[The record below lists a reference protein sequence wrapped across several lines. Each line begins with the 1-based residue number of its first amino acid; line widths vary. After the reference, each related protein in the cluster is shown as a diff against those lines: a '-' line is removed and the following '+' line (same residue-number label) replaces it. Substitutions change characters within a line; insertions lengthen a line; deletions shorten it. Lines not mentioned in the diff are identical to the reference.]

1 MRFVKLG
8 VLVALAWWA
17 WWYVPV
23 PVEGRS
29 AEAHWPLP
37 GAVVDELAPG
47 FQLTRAG
54 AVYLFELLRA
64 ENPRLRFGIHDSDVD
79 DTGEVPRA
87 GRTTAWAWRR
97 LEPGRRLL
105 AVFNGPFFGLTA
117 STLVPTAPTVEEGRV
132 RHAGRN
138 PRWTLGLRGGRPFL
152 EHEADRSVLE
162 SCDFAA
168 GNVQAL
174 IVEGRPLRIPEPG
187 RLHPVRKS
195 PPSGPDSCGPY
206 PWIDHLK
213 VARTSVGWKGERLA
227 VLLVTQ
233 AWPEGEPT
241 SFLLR
246 HLRLPQRSGWDLA
259 DLQQFW
265 SEWGAEGACSLDGG
279 LSTQATWRSPGGLR
293 HLSSNSVGA
302 SEWPVLL
309 FPYVWEE
316 GPP

>member
-8 VLVALAWWA
+8 VLVVLAWWA

-37 GAVVDELAPG
+37 GATVGGLAPG
-47 FQLTRAG
+47 FRLTRAG
-54 AVYLFELLRA
+54 GVYLFEADFA

-79 DTGEVPRA
+79 DTGAVPRA
-87 GRTTAWAWRR
+87 GKTSAWAWRR

-105 AVFNGPFFGLTA
+105 AVFNGPFFGLTS

-152 EHEADRSVLE
+152 EHEAARAVLE

-174 IVEGRPLRIPEPG
+174 IVGGQRLRIPEPG
-187 RLHPVRKS
+187 RLHPVRRS
-195 PPSGPDSCGPY
+195 PPSRPDDCGPY

-213 VARTSVGWKGERLA
+213 VARTAWGGRATGWGSC
-227 VLLVTQ
+227 
-233 AWPEGEPT
+233 W
-241 SFLLR
+241 
-246 HLRLPQRSGWDLA
+246 
-259 DLQQFW
+259 
-265 SEWGAEGACSLDGG
+265 
-279 LSTQATWRSPGGLR
+279 
-293 HLSSNSVGA
+293 
-302 SEWPVLL
+302 
-309 FPYVWEE
+309 
-316 GPP
+316 